1 MALEYLVDRTCS
13 QMDFFLGL
21 LSSGQKFHFCSA
33 DSCYLH
39 KLACLSRNLLNE
51 QEITKNMDHFKR
63 TARWSGTFLQRKLIQ
78 ILRGGLPFAHFCIDQ
93 QSMPKIYYINGRL
106 KEVIYRSLKEIC
118 WKIILSYPRTK
129 PRFQLANIVY
139 FYKSLTCS
147 LPITPD
153 LLHLVIFIRNTFD

>member
-1 MALEYLVDRTCS
+1 MDRTCS
-13 QMDFFLGL
+13 QMGFFLGL

-51 QEITKNMDHFKR
+51 QEITKNMDHYER
-63 TARWSGTFLQRKLIQ
+63 TARWSGTFLQRRLIQ
-78 ILRGGLPFAHFCIDQ
+78 ILRGGLRLYIFV
-93 QSMPKIYYINGRL
+93 STNNRWTPKLYYISGRL
-106 KEVIYRSLKEIC
+106 EEVMCCSLKEIC
-118 WKIILSYPRTK
+118 WKIILSYPRSK

-153 LLHLVIFIRNTFD
+153 PLHLVIFIGNTFD